1 MMNLHGIGGNWSDLW
16 QKIGKGWLLC
26 TARKRNGMDGM
37 AWTFR
42 AGLGLV
48 EYVMKCPKVFRNPSC
63 D

>member
-1 MMNLHGIGGNWSDLW
+1 MDECARHGVIYG
-16 QKIGKGWLLC
+16 
-26 TARKRNGMDGM
+26 RKEERNGSLARQGREMVKDGM